1 VEHKVSEI
9 NAQNVSSLLLTIAIP
24 TYNRASFLDL
34 CLARIAEELNTLSED
49 QRQQVKI
56 YVSNNASTDQTADI
70 IARHQSMNAGAFEV
84 VNNIE
89 NIGGERNVAQCY
101 TVATTPYVWVL
112 GDDDLVLPN
121 KLHLILDVLRQQDV
135 DMVYLNGYSYSEHYL
150 DAPQRGGRRNG
161 IKTCGALDFV
171 KQTHVMLTFITALIV
186 RRGVKI
192 EQVKEVVEG
201 SNLPQLGWI
210 FPLIRD
216 SQKFSVIQ
224 DRVYAAKIGNSG
236 GYGAINIFGQNLNR
250 IAFHIF
256 KDQPK
261 LARTIQNGTIVTWF
275 PTYIMSLR
283 QGETGYVQENMSEDL
298 RRVFQGNWRYYVFLA
313 PLIVLPIPFARLY
326 FLLIRVMRLLFRA
339 VLI

>member
-1 VEHKVSEI
+1 MSEI
-9 NAQNVSSLLLTIAIP
+9 NAQNVSSPLLTIAIP

-34 CLARIAEELNTLSED
+34 CLARIAEELNSLSEN
-49 QRQQVKI
+49 QRQQVKV
-56 YVSNNASTDQTADI
+56 YVSNNASTDHTTEI

-101 TVATTPYVWVL
+101 TAATTPYVWVL

-121 KLHLILDVLRQQDV
+121 KLHLILDALHQQNV

-150 DAPQRGGRRNG
+150 DEPRRGHGKSG
-161 IKTCGALDFV
+161 VKTCGALDFV
-171 KQTHVMLTFITALIV
+171 KKTHVMLTFITTLIV
-186 RRGVKI
+186 RRGVRT

-210 FPLIRD
+210 LPLIRD
-216 SQKFSVIQ
+216 GQKFSVIQ

-275 PTYIMSLR
+275 PTYVMSLR
-283 QGETGYVQENMSEDL
+283 QGKMGYVQENMSVDL
-298 RRVFQGNWRYYVFLA
+298 KRVFQGNWRYYVFLA
-313 PLIVLPIPFARLY
+313 PLISLPIPLAQIYFIFVRLARK
-326 FLLIRVMRLLFRA
+326 LFRA